1 MKLWTF
7 LLLSLFLSPLIEAK
21 NRARTILVRGKILY
35 KNKNQKTTRLKR
47 GNRLPLGTTLQS
59 FNKAFAKIVFD
70 DNSSINIGPH
80 TKIIL
85 SGNVKKGE
93 NIISLLKGELRS
105 RLNKTPGKHKQRKFY
120 IKTPTAVMGVRG
132 TDFISEY
139 SPKTK
144 ETNLKV
150 IRGKVA
156 FGPLPRLKKFRLNSR
171 SIENILQG
179 PRSIRVK
186 RGFASKIFK
195 KGRRPSLPKKIP
207 AKMLKRLIKN
217 VNSLSP
223 RKIKKRLQKKIK
235 KKKKAFSQKLKKR
248 PLKGKKKLKLKKK
261 PQIKKLLK
269 KRFGF

>member
-7 LLLSLFLSPLIEAK
+7 LLLSLLLSPLIEAK

-35 KNKNQKTTRLKR
+35 KIENQKTARLKR
-47 GNRLPLGTTLQS
+47 GSRLPLGTTLQS
-59 FNKAFAKIVFD
+59 FNKAFAKIIFD

-80 TKIIL
+80 TKLIL
-85 SGNVKKGE
+85 SSNVKKGE

-105 RLNKTPGKHKQRKFY
+105 RLNKTPGKPQKRKFY
-120 IKTPTAVMGVRG
+120 IKTATAVMGVRG

-150 IRGKVA
+150 LRGKVA
-156 FGPLPRLKKFRLNSR
+156 FGPLPRLKKFILNSR
-171 SIENILQG
+171 SIESILQG
-179 PRSIRVK
+179 PRSLNIK
-186 RGFASKIFK
+186 KGFVSKILK
-195 KGRRPSLPKKIP
+195 KGRRPSLPKKMP
-207 AKMLKRLIKN
+207 AKMLKRLRQN
-217 VNSLSP
+217 VNSFSAKNI
-223 RKIKKRLQKKIK
+223 RKRLQKK
-235 KKKKAFSQKLKKR
+235 KKAISQKLKKL
-248 PLKGKKKLKLKKK
+248 PLKEKRKLKLKKK